1 MINSTLKRSVSRP
14 KQQLP
19 VEIIDDL
26 MGSIRNG
33 FYPGDERWFADQE
46 FIRRR
51 VVTWPAAWL
60 NSRGV
65 TLKPE
70 RYKELLLGIII
81 EIKRCGKTEAV
92 KYWPGYL
99 AHCVQQ
105 HFKHHGEEIY
115 EEAKAVRNQV
125 ETALMACHKA
135 ADAARGTDSVAG
147 LALVHYALTS
157 AHKRKRRPGGKQQLS
172 LL

>member
-1 MINSTLKRSVSRP
+1 MKPVPVERP

-19 VEIIDDL
+19 VEIIGDL
-26 MGSIRNG
+26 MDAVRHG
-33 FYPGDERWFADQE
+33 FYSGDEAWFKDQH

-51 VVTWPAAWL
+51 VVTWPAKWL
-60 NSRGV
+60 NGRGV

-70 RYKELLLGIII
+70 RYKEILLDIFT

-92 KYWPGYL
+92 EFWPGYL
-99 AHCVQQ
+99 AHCVQE

-115 EEAKAVRNQV
+115 NEGKALRNRVEFVLLGAQRATEASQGVDPVEGVAQV
-125 ETALMACHKA
+125 HQALMAGNRRKQKP
-135 ADAARGTDSVAG
+135 AR
-147 LALVHYALTS
+147 
-157 AHKRKRRPGGKQQLS
+157 RKEQLS